1 MALMPFSWSWRR
13 RRGYV
18 WIGNTGSAVAGDYIR
33 HAFLD
38 GQAWAPSPSC
48 ITAHHGASSDAR
60 AIGGPK
66 IEANAKPAAIT
77 ASLMTVFH
85 CSAYSSNLRFDLCRC
100 ETWTVFDST
109 ISKKAAHADRP
120 LTSGAICFIRQD
132 FVVPRAAACACRRLT
147 QTRQSRSPQLC
158 CRSRRQ
164 CSSEVAQ

>member
-48 ITAHHGASSDAR
+48 ITAHQGASSDAR

-77 ASLMTVFH
+77 ASLMTIFH

-109 ISKKAAHADRP
+109 IPKKAAHADRP

-132 FVVPRAAACACRRLT
+132 FVVPRAAAWRVSA
-147 QTRQSRSPQLC
+147 
-158 CRSRRQ
+158 
-164 CSSEVAQ
+164 ADAN